1 MLEVVSR
8 RSTLTREFVIEADGG
23 TRFEDGPDRGRVLVF
38 GRQTGAR
45 YSLME
50 YVVAPRPPTETPD
63 FGPHRHQAIEET
75 FLVRRGRLRF
85 LLGEEV
91 FDLGPGDFV
100 RAPPGVRHG
109 FANLSGEA
117 VELLVSFHPGGF
129 ETLFIT
135 HRTDQ
140 DPPPSPTGFMDDARL
155 LFASEFEGAAI
166 PARLHGRDDGP

>member
-1 MLEVVSR
+1 MTGDQLIR
-8 RSTLTREFVIEADGG
+8 DGDG
-23 TRFEDGPDRGRVLVF
+23 VRFEDGPERGRVLVF
-38 GRQTGAR
+38 GRQTGGR

-50 YVVAPRPPTETPD
+50 YVIAARPPTEAPD
-63 FGPHRHQAIEET
+63 FGPHRHLEIEET
-75 FLVRRGRLRF
+75 FLVRSGRLRF
-85 LLGEEV
+85 LLGDEV

-109 FANLSGEA
+109 FANVSGAA

-140 DPPPSPTGFMDDARL
+140 HPPPSPTGFMDEARRD
-155 LFASEFEGAAI
+155 FASEFEDAPASPDLPGAGDA
-166 PARLHGRDDGP
+166 A

>member
-1 MLEVVSR
+1 MTSQHVVR
-8 RSTLTREFVIEADGG
+8 DRDGAS
-23 TRFEDGPDRGRVLVF
+23 FEDGADRGRVLVF
-38 GRQTGAR
+38 GRQTGGR

-50 YVVAPRPPTETPD
+50 YVVAPRPPAEAPD
-63 FGPHRHQAIEET
+63 YGPHRHREIEET
-75 FLVRRGRLRF
+75 FLVRHGRLSF
-85 LLGEEV
+85 LLGEDV

-129 ETLFIT
+129 EELFVR

-140 DPPPSPTGFMDDARL
+140 DPPPSPTGFMDEARRD
-155 LFASEFEGAAI
+155 FGSEFEDAAT
-166 PARLHGRDDGP
+166 PVPLHARGDAP